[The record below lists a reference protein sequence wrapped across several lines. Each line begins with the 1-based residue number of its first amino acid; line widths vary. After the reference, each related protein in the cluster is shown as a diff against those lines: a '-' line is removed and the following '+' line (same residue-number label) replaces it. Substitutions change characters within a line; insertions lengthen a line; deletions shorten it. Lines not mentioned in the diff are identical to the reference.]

1 MVEILTYSWS
11 TSKMKPRISTWVSH
25 NSSSCATRAQQCISA
40 WDLQRRGLH
49 PHHWPQSCSI
59 LSLAQSN
66 TNKWSCP
73 IAWIWISNLKLHLHS
88 SQSVPNLQFPDILH
102 PQVGH
107 GICLI
112 AMRQVERTIKIY
124 SFWPCP
130 ILCLERPHLLH
141 RTLKSTWDQQTSLSE
156 PVKAPAQDNSPIYGK
171 LGHRPL
177 ARSTDIGL
185 DKIKQ

>member
-1 MVEILTYSWS
+1 MVEILRYSCS

-25 NSSSCATRAQQCISA
+25 NSSSVQPVLNGVLSA

-49 PHHWPQSCSI
+49 PHHWPQSCNIS
-59 LSLAQSN
+59 SLAQSN

-88 SQSVPNLQFPDILH
+88 SQSVPNLQFPDVLH

-112 AMRQVERTIKIY
+112 AMRQVEWTIKIY

-130 ILCLERPHLLH
+130 IFCLERPHILH
-141 RTLKSTWDQQTSLSE
+141 RILNRLETNKLLYQNLSKLQHRTTLLFMANWGTGHLPGQQ
-156 PVKAPAQDNSPIYGK
+156 I
-171 LGHRPL
+171 
-177 ARSTDIGL
+177 
-185 DKIKQ
+185 

>member
-1 MVEILTYSWS
+1 MCQSQQQLMCNLCLMVYKCMGSSKKRTAPTPLAPKLQHFTFGTKQYQQMVLSWI
-11 TSKMKPRISTWVSH
+11 R
-25 NSSSCATRAQQCISA
+25 
-40 WDLQRRGLH
+40 
-49 PHHWPQSCSI
+49 
-59 LSLAQSN
+59 
-66 TNKWSCP
+66 
-73 IAWIWISNLKLHLHS
+73 ISNLKLHLHS
-88 SQSVPNLQFPDILH
+88 SQSMPNLQFPDVLH

-130 ILCLERPHLLH
+130 IFCLEKPHLLH
-141 RTLKSTWDQQTSLSE
+141 RTLKSTWDQQTTLSE